1 MTALISK
8 EELHDLQIVHLDP
21 VGDTYE
27 YKGKIIRIIR
37 KSARRHVKT
46 LMDSGLIKKLV
57 QDGLFVE
64 THISDYVYEEDGMV
78 LEHQKI
84 IPPQTCSQWTF
95 SMMRDAAKLVLKINI
110 ICMEYG
116 YELKD
121 CHQANILFNGVNPVY
136 VDFGSIVKK
145 RGNEGEWTARREF
158 LKWYYYPL
166 KLWSRG
172 YEVVV
177 GNLNIREMISIYY
190 HIPLVAVGPMESI
203 TPVWKEK
210 SAVDEMKGFIAKLD
224 RLKYQSNTKWGEYQN
239 SYWKKGSGNPRFN
252 HEIDWIN
259 QNQDIESMIE
269 VGANQG
275 NFSYLAATGTKLQRI
290 VATDYDKKAVD
301 IMYQRLKSET
311 GIYNKITPLLLDF
324 IWMPLEQLARY
335 CSDLVV
341 ANALTHHLILTQGMS
356 MKAVT
361 ERLAVLTNKYVIV
374 EFMEKGV
381 KRSKSGL
388 PKWYTLDRFLE
399 SLRVEF
405 SIIDICKID
414 ARVMI
419 IGKKNGYERQI

>member
-1 MTALISK
+1 MATLISK
-8 EELHDLQIVHLDP
+8 EELHDLQIVHLDA

-27 YKGKIIRIIR
+27 YKGKIIRIVR
-37 KSARRHVKT
+37 KSARRHVKS
-46 LMDSGLIKKLV
+46 LMDSGLIKRLI
-57 QDGLFVE
+57 QEGLLVE
-64 THISDYVYEEDGMV
+64 THISDYVYEEDRMV

-84 IPPQTCSQWTF
+84 IPPQSCSQWTF
-95 SMMRDAAKLVLKINI
+95 SMMRDAAKLVLRINI

-121 CHQANILFNGVNPVY
+121 CHQANVLFNGVRPVY

-145 RGNEGEWTARREF
+145 RGGGWVARREF

-177 GNLNIREMISIYY
+177 GKLDIKEMISIYY
-190 HIPLVAVGPMESI
+190 HIPLAAVGVIDALSPLGG
-203 TPVWKEK
+203 EK
-210 SAVDEMKGFIAKLD
+210 SAVDEMKGFISILD
-224 RLKYQSNTKWGEYQN
+224 KLKYQSNTTWGDYQN
-239 SYWKKGSGNPRFN
+239 SYWKKGNGNSRFN

-275 NFSYLAATGTKLQRI
+275 NFSYLAATETKLQRI

-301 IMYQRLKSET
+301 IMYQRLKDET
-311 GIYNKITPLLLDF
+311 DIQNKITPLLLDF
-324 IWMPLEQLARY
+324 IWMPLEQLAHY

-381 KRSKSGL
+381 KRSKAGL
-388 PKWYTLDRFLE
+388 PKWYTLDSFLD

-405 SIIDICKID
+405 SIIDVCKID

-419 IGKKNGYERQI
+419 IGKKIGYERQI